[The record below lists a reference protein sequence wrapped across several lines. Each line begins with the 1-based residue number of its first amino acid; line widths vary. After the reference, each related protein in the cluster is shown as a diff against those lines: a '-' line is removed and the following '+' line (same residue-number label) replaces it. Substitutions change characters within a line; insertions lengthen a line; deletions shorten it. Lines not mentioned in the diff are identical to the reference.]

1 MARNRPLDR
10 VQRALARLS
19 RFAERSFSNFGF
31 DHRREYRG
39 GCALH
44 RFKSAVT
51 GPDVRKSKF
60 RKVLENRGAVVS
72 LILLAIWTALAV
84 LAPVLPLNPP
94 DKVFEGQQLAKPLWQ
109 AGGTSQFPMGTDDLG
124 RDLLSRLIYGSQI
137 SLGFGF
143 LNVVASVLIGGLLGL
158 TAGFFGGWWD
168 RLVLRIVDI
177 LMALPS
183 LLLAIVVVAVLGPSL
198 WNALWAVTLVAL
210 PGFVRITR
218 ASVLSEREKEYVQ
231 ASRAFGA
238 RPLRQMFVTI
248 LPNCLAPLIVQASL
262 GFSDGILNM
271 AALGFLGLG
280 AQPPTPEWGVMLA
293 DSKAYMETAGW
304 LVMWP
309 GLCILSVVLAFNL
322 LGDGLRDAFDP
333 KL

>member
-1 MARNRPLDR
+1 MKSWKKLLDNRA
-10 VQRALARLS
+10 ALI
-19 RFAERSFSNFGF
+19 
-31 DHRREYRG
+31 
-39 GCALH
+39 
-44 RFKSAVT
+44 
-51 GPDVRKSKF
+51 
-60 RKVLENRGAVVS
+60 S
-72 LILLAIWTALAV
+72 LTFLTVWVLLAL
-84 LAPVLPLNPP
+84 LAPVLPIHAPEQ
-94 DKVFEGQQLAKPLWQ
+94 VFEGQQLKPPVWSE
-109 AGGTSQFPMGTDDLG
+109 GGAWEFPFGTDDLG
-124 RDLLSRLIYGSQI
+124 RDMLSRLVHGSRI

-143 LNVVASVLIGGLLGL
+143 LCVVVSVLIGGSLGV
-158 TAGFFGGWWD
+158 TAGFFGGLWD
-168 RLVLRIVDI
+168 RTVLRAMDI

-218 ASVLSEREKEYVQ
+218 ASVLAEREKEYVQ

-238 RPLRQMFVTI
+238 GALRQMLVTI
-248 LPNCLAPLIVQASL
+248 LPNCLAPMIVQASL

-293 DSKAYMETAGW
+293 DSKAFLETAGW
-304 LVMWP
+304 LVTWP

-333 KL
+333 KI

>member
-1 MARNRPLDR
+1 MEAFKKLLLNRASIVCL
-10 VQRALARLS
+10 V
-19 RFAERSFSNFGF
+19 F
-31 DHRREYRG
+31 
-39 GCALH
+39 
-44 RFKSAVT
+44 
-51 GPDVRKSKF
+51 
-60 RKVLENRGAVVS
+60 
-72 LILLAIWTALAV
+72 LILWVLIALTV
-84 LAPVLPLNPP
+84 VWWPLPPP
-94 DKVFEGQQLAKPLWQ
+94 EQVFDGHSLLPPAWDQRGMAMHPL
-109 AGGTSQFPMGTDDLG
+109 GTDDLG
-124 RDLLSRLIYGSQI
+124 RDTLSRIAHGSRI

-143 LNVVASVLIGGLLGL
+143 LSVVTSVLIGGLLGV
-158 TAGFFGGWWD
+158 TAGYFGGLWD
-168 RLVLRIVDI
+168 RSVLRVVDI

-210 PGFVRITR
+210 PGFIRVSR
-218 ASVLSEREKEYVQ
+218 ASVLAEREKEYVQ

-238 RPLRQMFVTI
+238 GNLRLMFLTI
-248 LPNCLAPLIVQASL
+248 LPNCLAPMIVQASL

-293 DSKAYMETAGW
+293 DSKAYLETASW
-304 LVMWP
+304 LVTWP

-333 KL
+333 KLG

>member
-1 MARNRPLDR
+1 MSKSLKRLIEHRS
-10 VQRALARLS
+10 ALISL
-19 RFAERSFSNFGF
+19 GF
-31 DHRREYRG
+31 LLIWIFL
-39 GCALH
+39 ALT
-44 RFKSAVT
+44 A
-51 GPDVRKSKF
+51 G
-60 RKVLENRGAVVS
+60 
-72 LILLAIWTALAV
+72 LLPIHS
-84 LAPVLPLNPP
+84 PEQI
-94 DKVFEGQQLAKPLWQ
+94 FEGRQLQTPVWS
-109 AGGTSQFPMGTDDLG
+109 GGTWEFPMGTDDLG
-124 RDLLSRLIYGSQI
+124 RDLLSRLVYGARI

-143 LNVVASVLIGGLLGL
+143 LSVVTSVLIGGALGV
-158 TAGFFGGWWD
+158 TAGFYGGWWD
-168 RLVLRIVDI
+168 RTVMRVVDV

-210 PGFVRITR
+210 PGFIRISR
-218 ASVLSEREKEYVQ
+218 ASVLAEKEKEYVQ
-231 ASRAFGA
+231 ANRAFGA
-238 RPLRQMFVTI
+238 KPVRQMVVTI
-248 LPNCLAPLIVQASL
+248 LPNCLAPMIVQASL

-293 DSKAYMETAGW
+293 DSKAYLETAGW
-304 LVMWP
+304 LVTWP

>member
-1 MARNRPLDR
+1 MKSVKKLLD
-10 VQRALARLS
+10 
-19 RFAERSFSNFGF
+19 
-31 DHRREYRG
+31 
-39 GCALH
+39 
-44 RFKSAVT
+44 
-51 GPDVRKSKF
+51 
-60 RKVLENRGAVVS
+60 NRGAVIS
-72 LILLAIWTALAV
+72 LGFLCIWILLALLAPFLPMHAPADVFQGQQLKPPIWTA
-84 LAPVLPLNPP
+84 
-94 DKVFEGQQLAKPLWQ
+94 
-109 AGGTSQFPMGTDDLG
+109 GGEWAFPFGTDDLG
-124 RDLLSRLIYGSQI
+124 RDLMSRLLFGSRI

-143 LNVVASVLIGGLLGL
+143 LCVVVSVLIGGALGL

-168 RLVLRIVDI
+168 RFVLRMMDI

-218 ASVLSEREKEYVQ
+218 ASVLAEREKEYVQ

-238 RPLRQMFVTI
+238 GSVRQMLVTI
-248 LPNCLAPLIVQASL
+248 LPNCLAPMIVQASL

-280 AQPPTPEWGVMLA
+280 AQPPTPEWGVMLS
-293 DSKAYMETAGW
+293 DSKAFMETAGW
-304 LVMWP
+304 LVTWP

-333 KL
+333 KI

>member
-1 MARNRPLDR
+1 MKKSPW
-10 VQRALARLS
+10 ARL
-19 RFAERSFSNFGF
+19 
-31 DHRREYRG
+31 
-39 GCALH
+39 C
-44 RFKSAVT
+44 
-51 GPDVRKSKF
+51 
-60 RKVLENRGAVVS
+60 ENRGAVVS
-72 LILLAIWTALAV
+72 LVLLSVWVLLAI
-84 LAPVLPLNPP
+84 LAPLLPLNPP
-94 DKVFEGQQLAKPLWQ
+94 AQIFDGEQLKLPMWNEG
-109 AGGTSQFPMGTDDLG
+109 GSSRFPMGTDDLG
-124 RDLLSRLIYGSQI
+124 RDLLSRLIYGAQI

-143 LNVVASVLIGGLLGL
+143 LNVVASVLIGGTLGL
-158 TAGFFGGWWD
+158 TAGYFGGWWD
-168 RLVLRIVDI
+168 RLVLRMVDI

-210 PGFVRITR
+210 PGFIRITR
-218 ASVLSEREKEYVQ
+218 ASVLAEREKEYVQ

-238 RPLRQMFVTI
+238 GALRQMFKTI
-248 LPNCLAPLIVQASL
+248 LPNCMAPLIVQASL

-280 AQPPTPEWGVMLA
+280 AQPPTPEWGAMLA
-293 DSKAYMETAGW
+293 DSKAYMETASW
-304 LVMWP
+304 LVYWP

>member
-1 MARNRPLDR
+1 MKSPWK
-10 VQRALARLS
+10 RL
-19 RFAERSFSNFGF
+19 
-31 DHRREYRG
+31 
-39 GCALH
+39 
-44 RFKSAVT
+44 
-51 GPDVRKSKF
+51 
-60 RKVLENRGAVVS
+60 LENRGAVFS
-72 LILLAIWTALAV
+72 LVLLSIWVTLAI
-84 LAPVLPLNPP
+84 LAPILPIPP
-94 DKVFEGQQLAKPLWQ
+94 PEQVFEGQELKV
-109 AGGTSQFPMGTDDLG
+109 GFDDLG
-124 RDLLSRLIYGSQI
+124 RDLTSRLIYGSRI

-143 LNVVASVLIGGLLGL
+143 LNVVVSVLIGGILGL
-158 TAGFFGGWWD
+158 TAGFYGGWWD
-168 RLVLRIVDI
+168 RFVMRLVDI

-210 PGFVRITR
+210 PGFIRITR
-218 ASVLSEREKEYVQ
+218 ASVLNEREKEYVQ
-231 ASRAFGA
+231 AVKAFGA
-238 RPLRQMFVTI
+238 ADLRQMFTTI
-248 LPNCLAPLIVQASL
+248 LPNCTAPLIVQASL

-304 LVMWP
+304 LVTWP
-309 GLCILSVVLAFNL
+309 GLCILSVVLAFNI

>member
-1 MARNRPLDR
+1 MSPSPWR
-10 VQRALARLS
+10 RL
-19 RFAERSFSNFGF
+19 
-31 DHRREYRG
+31 
-39 GCALH
+39 
-44 RFKSAVT
+44 
-51 GPDVRKSKF
+51 
-60 RKVLENRGAVVS
+60 LENRGATIS
-72 LILLAIWTALAV
+72 LAFLTFWVILAL
-84 LAPVLPLNPP
+84 LAPVLPLHPP
-94 DKVFEGQQLAKPLWQ
+94 AQVFEGEQLKLPMWKD
-109 AGGTSQFPMGTDDLG
+109 GGTAVFPMGTDDLG
-124 RDLLSRLIYGSQI
+124 RDLLSRLIYGARI

-143 LNVVASVLIGGLLGL
+143 LTVVSSVVIGGLLGL
-158 TAGFFGGWWD
+158 TAGYFGGWWD
-168 RLVLRIVDI
+168 RAVLRAVDI

-198 WNALWAVTLVAL
+198 WNALWAVTVVAL
-210 PGFVRITR
+210 PGFIRITR
-218 ASVLSEREKEYVQ
+218 ASVLAEREKEYVQ

-238 RPLRQMFVTI
+238 GALRQMFRTI

-280 AQPPTPEWGVMLA
+280 AQPPTPEWGAMLA
-293 DSKAYMETAGW
+293 DSKAYMETAGH

>member
-1 MARNRPLDR
+1 MKK
-10 VQRALARLS
+10 S
-19 RFAERSFSNFGF
+19 RF
-31 DHRREYRG
+31 
-39 GCALH
+39 
-44 RFKSAVT
+44 
-51 GPDVRKSKF
+51 RKL
-60 RKVLENRGAVVS
+60 LENRGAVVS
-72 LILLAIWTALAV
+72 LVLLTVWVFLAV
-84 LAPVLPLNPP
+84 FAPVLPLKAPEQ
-94 DKVFEGQQLAKPLWQ
+94 VFEGQQLAKPIWRD
-109 AGGTSQFPMGTDDLG
+109 ATSQFVMGTDDLG
-124 RDLLSRLIYGSQI
+124 RDLMSRLIYGSQV

-143 LNVVASVLIGGLLGL
+143 LNVVVSVLIGGLLGL

-168 RLVLRIVDI
+168 RLVLRVVDI

-238 RPLRQMFVTI
+238 RRMRQMFVTI

>member
-1 MARNRPLDR
+1 MLLLALLDAAIVCR
-10 VQRALARLS
+10 MQDTKALRKLK
-19 RFAERSFSNFGF
+19 ENKG
-31 DHRREYRG
+31 
-39 GCALH
+39 AL
-44 RFKSAVT
+44 
-51 GPDVRKSKF
+51 
-60 RKVLENRGAVVS
+60 VS
-72 LILLAIWTALAV
+72 LIFLSLWIAAAV
-84 LAPVLPLNPP
+84 LAPLLPLHVPTE
-94 DKVFEGQQLAKPLWQ
+94 VFEGQQLKPPVWVT
-109 AGGTSQFPMGTDDLG
+109 GGEWRFPFGTDDLG
-124 RDLLSRLIYGSQI
+124 RDLLGRLIFGSRI

-143 LNVVASVLIGGLLGL
+143 LCVVASVVIGGALGV
-158 TAGFFGGWWD
+158 TSGYCGGWWD
-168 RLVLRIVDI
+168 RAVLRVVDI

-218 ASVLSEREKEYVQ
+218 GAVLAEREKEYVQ

-238 RPLRQMFVTI
+238 GPWRQMFVII
-248 LPNCLAPLIVQASL
+248 LPNCLAPRIVQASL

-280 AQPPTPEWGVMLA
+280 AQAPTPEWGAMLS
-293 DSKAYMETAGW
+293 DSKAFLETAGW
-304 LVMWP
+304 LVTWP

-333 KL
+333 KI

>member
-1 MARNRPLDR
+1 MT
-10 VQRALARLS
+10 S
-19 RFAERSFSNFGF
+19 
-31 DHRREYRG
+31 
-39 GCALH
+39 
-44 RFKSAVT
+44 RFKSVNKML
-51 GPDVRKSKF
+51 D
-60 RKVLENRGAVVS
+60 NRGALVS
-72 LILLAIWTALAV
+72 LALLVVWVAFAL
-84 LAPVLPLNPP
+84 LAPVLPIAAP
-94 DKVFEGQQLAKPLWQ
+94 DHVFEGQQLKPPAWTS
-109 AGGTSQFPMGTDDLG
+109 GGDWTFPLGTDDLG
-124 RDLLSRLIYGSQI
+124 RDLLARLLYGSRI
-137 SLGFGF
+137 SIGFGF
-143 LNVVASVLIGGLLGL
+143 LCVVVSVLVGGTLGL
-158 TAGFFGGWWD
+158 TAGYFGGWWD
-168 RLVLRIVDI
+168 RFVLRCMDV

-218 ASVLSEREKEYVQ
+218 ASVLAEREKEYVQ

-238 RPLRQMFVTI
+238 GAWRQMLLVI
-248 LPNCLAPLIVQASL
+248 LPNCLAPMIVQASL

-293 DSKAYMETAGW
+293 DSKAFMESAGW
-304 LVMWP
+304 LVTLP

-333 KL
+333 KV